1 MSRLQGTC
9 RANYVLDSQISDSG
23 SDQRSRDNGYNGRNW
38 VTNNKA
44 GLIGPDSFSPRQL
57 PLRGLEKPQGGD
69 VHLWLLDLGQLSNPL
84 NPGASTDG
92 SQLSVIQQR
101 ATRRFYLRLL
111 LGAYLGVPGKD
122 VHIMRRGKGR
132 PELDS
137 RLSRGELNFSVARSD
152 NCYLVGVNSGATI
165 GVDLELAARRPG
177 KPMALARRYFSEM
190 EIAALSSIGE
200 EGLHRAFM
208 HTWACKEAVV
218 KASGMGIA
226 NQLCR
231 FSVAVDPDKPP
242 RMLDMQ
248 DDDPAAWKLAIA
260 APTNNAIAA
269 IAVRQ
274 KDVRLSGFGL
284 SK

>member
-1 MSRLQGTC
+1 MIDI
-9 RANYVLDSQISDSG
+9 A
-23 SDQRSRDNGYNGRNW
+23 
-38 VTNNKA
+38 A

-57 PLRGLEKPQGGD
+57 PLRELEKPQGGD

-84 NPGASTDG
+84 NSSASADG
-92 SQLSVIQQR
+92 SKLSVIQQR

-122 VHIMRRGKGR
+122 VHITRRVKGR

-137 RLSRGELNFSVARSD
+137 SLSKGELNFSVARSG
-152 NCYLVGVNSGATI
+152 NCYLIGVNSGATI

-177 KPMALARRYFSEM
+177 KPMALARRYFSQQ
-190 EIAALSSIGE
+190 EIVALSKVDDGD
-200 EGLHRAFM
+200 LHRAFM

-218 KASGMGIA
+218 KANGMGIA

-231 FSVAVDPDKPP
+231 FSVDVNPDNPPAV
-242 RMLDMQ
+242 LDME
-248 DDDPAAWKLAIA
+248 DDDPSAWKLAIA
-260 APTNNAIAA
+260 APATSAIAA

-274 KDVRLSGFGL
+274 KQVRLVGFGL
-284 SK
+284 SR

>member
-1 MSRLQGTC
+1 
-9 RANYVLDSQISDSG
+9 VI
-23 SDQRSRDNGYNGRNW
+23 
-38 VTNNKA
+38 NKKA
-44 GLIGPDSFSPRQL
+44 ELIGPDSFSPRRL
-57 PLRGLEKPQGGD
+57 PLRGLDKPQGGD

-84 NPGASTDG
+84 SSGASAD
-92 SQLSVIQQR
+92 SYEPSVIQQR
-101 ATRRFYLRLL
+101 AARRFYLRLL

-122 VHIMRRGKGR
+122 VHIMRRVKGR

-137 RLSRGELNFSVARSD
+137 RLSKGELNFSVARSG
-152 NCYLVGVNSGATI
+152 NCYLVGINSGATI

-177 KPMALARRYFSEM
+177 KPMALARRYFSQL
-190 EIAALSSIGE
+190 EIAALSKIDE
-200 EGLHRAFM
+200 RNLHRAFM

-231 FSVAVDPDKPP
+231 FSVDVDPDKPP
-242 RMLDMQ
+242 RVLEMQ

-260 APTNNAIAA
+260 APASDAIAA

-274 KDVRLSGFGL
+274 EEVKLLGFGL